1 MWNEIG
7 GTAILLAMIVG
18 GVFFLYAAPTLV
30 DAISD
35 RIRYGTQPPA
45 DDMDEDEAEPEEAPA
60 TKTTVTPVA
69 APKTASPAIKSGGTK
84 AAA

>member
-30 DAISD
+30 DAFSD
-35 RIRYGTQPPA
+35 RIRYGTQSPA
-45 DDMDEDEAEPEEAPA
+45 DDMEEAEPEEAPA
-60 TKTTVTPVA
+60 AKTPVTPVA
-69 APKTASPAIKSGGTK
+69 APKTASPAAKSGGTK